1 MSVTATAAP
10 RPRFGRI
17 KDAVAYS
24 SRSRGR
30 LYQLASENPGLF
42 VKDGASTLVNFD
54 KLDAILDALPDAGI
68 HMPARTKPQPQP
80 EPQRRERKAKRKEAA
95 FTGKEA

>member
-1 MSVTATAAP
+1 MSDTSGLG

-17 KDAVAYS
+17 NAATKYS

-30 LYQLASENPGLF
+30 LYQLASQHVGLF
-42 VKDGASTLVNFD
+42 VKDGKSTLVNFD

-68 HMPARTKPQPQP
+68 RPLARLRAKAKAPQP
-80 EPQRRERKAKRKEAA
+80 RRKRQQQHAGDA
-95 FTGKEA
+95 

>member
-1 MSVTATAAP
+1 MSITSTAAP
-10 RPRFGRI
+10 RPRFGKI
-17 KDAVAYS
+17 KAAVAYS

-68 HMPARTKPQPQP
+68 RMPARAKPQPQP
-80 EPQRRERKAKRKEAA
+80 RRRERRAKRKEVA